1 MRWGEDDPV
10 LTPFIRIQL
19 AIFLVLTL
27 LALGVLG
34 LYFLRLPAHFGIA
47 QYTLYA
53 DLPASGG
60 LYKTANVT
68 YRGIQIGK
76 VLDVQPTERGVL
88 ATMSIDDRYKIPV
101 NAVANVHS
109 VSAVGEQYLDLVST
123 GPPNQPVTQYLA
135 DGQTMPTKGTV
146 PDEVGPA
153 LDSANRGLAVLP
165 KEKIDTLLSEAS
177 QAVGGLG
184 PALQRLVDSTTN
196 VAQDFKD
203 NLQPVNDIVGH
214 SGPILNSQVSSG
226 DAIEAWAAN
235 LNVIGAQV
243 AEQDAALRNA
253 IQQAAPTADQ
263 LNAVFSGVQ
272 DSLPQTLAN
281 LEIVIDMLKRYH
293 KGVEQTLVI
302 FPEGASIAQTATSIY
317 PGEGLLHF
325 ALGPI
330 FAAIGASIAITPVGL
345 LAIPPGAG
353 TDLNTP
359 PPCLTG
365 FLPASEWRSPA
376 DTTMKD
382 LPAGTYCK
390 IPKETQGNVVRG
402 ARNYPCADVP
412 GKRAASPREC
422 RSNEPYVPL
431 GTNPWYGDPNQIRNC
446 PAPGAR
452 CDQPVDPGRVI
463 PAPSINNGM
472 NPLPA
477 NLLPPSGSPPPVSD
491 QLSPPGQGTVTCSGQ
506 QPNPCTYTPS
516 TPVAIYNPQSGEVVA
531 PDGSRYS
538 VKDSTTT
545 GDDGWKEML
554 APAG

>member
-1 MRWGEDDPV
+1 MTR
-10 LTPFIRIQL
+10 LIRTQL
-19 AIFLVLTL
+19 ILFTILTL
-27 LALGVLG
+27 IALVVLG
-34 LYFLRLPAHFGIA
+34 WYYLRLPSLAGIG
-47 QYTLYA
+47 QYKLYA

-76 VLDVQPTERGVL
+76 VTDVQPTERGVQ

-109 VSAVGEQYLDLVST
+109 VSAVGEQYLDLVSA
-123 GPPNQPVTQYLA
+123 GNVTQYLA
-135 DGQTMPTKGTV
+135 GGQTIHQGTV

-203 NLQPVNDIVGH
+203 NLQPVNDIIGH

-243 AEQDAALRNA
+243 AEQDAALRSGL
-253 IQQAAPTADQ
+253 QQAAPTADQ

-293 KGVEQTLVI
+293 KGVEQALVY
-302 FPEGASIAQTATSIY
+302 FPEEGSLLETGTIW
-317 PGEGLLHF
+317 PGEGIINF

-330 FAAIGASIAITPVGL
+330 FASIGAGLLLTPVAP

-353 TDLNTP
+353 TDLNLP

-376 DTTMKD
+376 DTSQKD
-382 LPAGTYCK
+382 LPSGTYCK
-390 IPKETQGNVVRG
+390 IPKEFQGNVVRG

-412 GKRAASPREC
+412 GKRAATPREC

-446 PAPGAR
+446 PAPAAR

-506 QPNPCTYTPS
+506 QPNPCHYTPS
-516 TPVAIYNPQSGEVVA
+516 APVAIYNPQSGEVVA